1 MHVAVRRL
9 LTTVS
14 CLLTTA
20 LLTACHAAPRPAV
33 APTARRSAALIRLQH
48 DIDAL
53 LAAPELER
61 GSWGVLVKSLAH
73 DDTLYSLNA
82 RKLLMPASNMKI
94 VKAAAAERLGWDYTY
109 ETRVLGVGAIDA
121 GVLDGDLLV
130 VGSGDPRVLDGEDSA
145 APVFDNWAEQL
156 KAMGVRAIN
165 GGIVGDDTA
174 FDTDTLAALVGA
186 RDDDDEDQQEPLR
199 RNVAEDGGRRLGNT
213 DGRGRSRRDPIDPR
227 GLGRAAVWADS
238 SRRVGVV
245 ALQLRDAR
253 NVGDDPHPRRS
264 RRAMARAVRG
274 GASDR
279 GTRRDAGG
287 PDGGNG
293 GRGERARQ
301 DRGDG
306 QRPRDVRL
314 RLYG

>member
-61 GSWGVLVKSLAH
+61 GSWGVLVKSLDH

-121 GVLDGDLLV
+121 GVLDG
-130 VGSGDPRVLDGEDSA
+130 EDSA

-186 RDDDDEDQQEPLR
+186 RDDDEDQQEPLR
-199 RNVAEDGGRRLGNT
+199 RNVAEDDGRRGGNA
-213 DGRGRSRRDPIDPR
+213 DGRGGPRGDPVDPR

-245 ALQLRDAR
+245 ALQLRDA
-253 NVGDDPHPRRS
+253 
-264 RRAMARAVRG
+264 
-274 GASDR
+274 
-279 GTRRDAGG
+279 
-287 PDGGNG
+287 
-293 GRGERARQ
+293 
-301 DRGDG
+301 
-306 QRPRDVRL
+306 
-314 RLYG
+314 